1 MAFLCQRFFRLQK
14 ATLFQWDCIKPGL
27 LFCEFICKEYANSK
41 EQNWSPI
48 YIPLKGFLFC
58 SFLEIP
64 LENRPQKRM
73 TLGNEAQKLGNKT
86 HLSRVFRSQLLSD
99 FSFFLCL
106 TNQCFLVFQIW
117 FFSDSDDPSVVK
129 KTNGHLVNTKCS
141 SSHNRS
147 ALCCKMAAE
156 IMAFLATDNR

>member
-1 MAFLCQRFFRLQK
+1 MEMYLCKIDIVFMLHLDDM
-14 ATLFQWDCIKPGL
+14 TNMINYL
-27 LFCEFICKEYANSK
+27 LFF
-41 EQNWSPI
+41 
-48 YIPLKGFLFC
+48 
-58 SFLEIP
+58 
-64 LENRPQKRM
+64 
-73 TLGNEAQKLGNKT
+73 
-86 HLSRVFRSQLLSD
+86 
-99 FSFFLCL
+99 
-106 TNQCFLVFQIW
+106 FQIW